1 MNELQRFKCILEYF
15 VAHLEY
21 IQTNSISI
29 KGYSDYI
36 ASKLPLYPVTGHG
49 YKGESI
55 QQHIEQWAD
64 FHLGYICI
72 NIQGNYGHNYTTKKC
87 YLNWYAKQS
96 DESTGYNILTQWQ
109 KDRVF
114 KLQLSNYKYW
124 LDPPVWEDS
133 TEMTISE
140 LGLYDKKEPNE
151 KIKCFFAEFY
161 SYIQD
166 YTKFK
171 TMEPIIHFLETSHNI
186 ILHGAPGTGKTHLTK
201 EIASTMHCSE
211 DQFRFVQFHPSYDYT
226 DFVEGIR
233 PIKKGEN
240 VGFERKDGVF
250 KAFCKK
256 ALKAYN
262 EATDKTNAPKYVFV
276 IDEINR
282 GDMSKIFGELFFSID
297 PGYRGKDGK
306 VDTQYQNLID
316 IDSETQNEDVFKN
329 GFYVPENVYV
339 IGTIN
344 DIDRSVESMD
354 FAMRRRF
361 AFMEITAK
369 ESQSMLTLEAFRK
382 VNDVNADKAYAEVD
396 ELKKRMNALNAE
408 IISPQIGLSTDYQIG
423 AAYFLKFA
431 FYADQDKQQAYKS
444 LWDNHLKSI
453 ITEYLRGAGDESS
466 KFDKLKAAYDNG
478 KTQNNG

>member
-1 MNELQRFKCILEYF
+1 MSNLKIWKVSHGPNDISWDDFVKLKKDHLVCVHSNTKAKATSSSSQGNDFVNIANEGDFFYLCRGN
-15 VAHLEY
+15 
-21 IQTNSISI
+21 TSIELIGKFAGTCEIDNDGWAYRRYEMIAESI
-29 KGYSDYI
+29 KKNVSYDGDKRWWTPNDNS
-36 ASKLPLYPVTGHG
+36 TF
-49 YKGESI
+49 I
-55 QQHIEQWAD
+55 QV
-64 FHLGYICI
+64 
-72 NIQGNYGHNYTTKKC
+72 
-87 YLNWYAKQS
+87 
-96 DESTGYNILTQWQ
+96 
-109 KDRVF
+109 KD
-114 KLQLSNYKYW
+114 
-124 LDPPVWEDS
+124 
-133 TEMTISE
+133 ISE
-140 LGLYDKKEPNE
+140 FNDFILSPFLGLSIDILKDMDTVQAN
-151 KIKCFFAEFY
+151 AN
-161 SYIQD
+161 Q
-166 YTKFK
+166 
-171 TMEPIIHFLETSHNI
+171 LEANHNLI
-186 ILHGAPGTGKTHLTK
+186 MHGAPGTGKTYRSK
-201 EIASTMHCSE
+201 DIATLLMGCGTYKNLDDAQKDE
-211 DQFRFVQFHPSYDYT
+211 FYTRYKMVQFHPSYDYT
-226 DFVEGIR
+226 DFVEGLR

-316 IDSETQNEDVFKN
+316 IDPETQNEDVFKN

-339 IGTIN
+339 IGTMN

-361 AFMEITAK
+361 AFVEITAE

-408 IISPQIGLSTDYQIG
+408 IVSPQIGLSTDYQIG

-431 FYADQDKQQAYKS
+431 LYADQEKNQAYES
-444 LWDNHLKSI
+444 LWNNHLKSV
-453 ITEYLRGAGDESS
+453 ITEYLRGTGDESS

>member
-21 IQTNSISI
+21 IQTKSISI

-36 ASKLPLYPVTGHG
+36 ASKLPLWPEVGHG
-49 YKGESI
+49 YKGDGI

-72 NIQGNYGHNYTTKKC
+72 NIQGNYGRNYTTKKC

-96 DESTGYNILTQWQ
+96 DESTGYNILTRWQ

-114 KLQLSNYKYW
+114 ALRLSNYKYW

-201 EIASTMHCSE
+201 EIASNMHCSE

-226 DFVEGIR
+226 DFVEGLR
-233 PIKKGEN
+233 PIKKGDN

-256 ALKAYN
+256 ALKAY
-262 EATDKTNAPKYVFV
+262 EDADDKANAPKYVFV

-316 IDSETQNEDVFKN
+316 IDPETQNEDVFKN
-329 GFYVPENVYV
+329 GFYVPENVYI
-339 IGTIN
+339 IGTMN

-361 AFMEITAK
+361 AFVEITAK

-396 ELKKRMNALNAE
+396 ELKERMNTLNDE

-431 FYADQDKQQAYKS
+431 LYADQEKTQAYKS
-444 LWDNHLKSI
+444 LWDNHLKSV
-453 ITEYLRGAGDESS
+453 ITEYLRGTGDESS
-466 KFDKLKAAYDNG
+466 KFEKLKAAYGYD
-478 KTQNNG
+478 KT